1 MEKYLRQIETYQ
13 LHKAVKE
20 WEEELDEEEKFACM
34 GIECVINECTCPFY
48 DVDACGSSV
57 EAYTTFKEELNRRE
71 KMENKMPELKV
82 GMIVDI
88 RSYSGITRCVLL
100 DTDHGLQ
107 PISQNWNW
115 QARMENCEV
124 LRIYKSEATNY
135 ELVFNGDA
143 IELIWSKTSEE
154 NEKIEAL
161 EETIK
166 KAQEQI
172 AEIKKAKE
180 KS

>member
-1 MEKYLRQIETYQ
+1 
-13 LHKAVKE
+13 
-20 WEEELDEEEKFACM
+20 
-34 GIECVINECTCPFY
+34 
-48 DVDACGSSV
+48 
-57 EAYTTFKEELNRRE
+57 
-71 KMENKMPELKV
+71 MENKMPELKV

-154 NEKIEAL
+154 DEKIEAL

-172 AEIKKAKE
+172 TELKKAKE